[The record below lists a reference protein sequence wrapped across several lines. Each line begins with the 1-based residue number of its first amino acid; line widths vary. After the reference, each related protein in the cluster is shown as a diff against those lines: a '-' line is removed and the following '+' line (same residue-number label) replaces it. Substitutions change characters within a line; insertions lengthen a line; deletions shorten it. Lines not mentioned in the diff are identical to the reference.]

1 MGGTARLGP
10 STVRK
15 RKKKKRKKPLGG
27 TRGRGGIETWQGG
40 KRKQPE
46 RSRFWKLSPNSSPK
60 AGKGLGET
68 DIEGMERCLWG
79 EGDDVG

>member
-1 MGGTARLGP
+1 MERLGKVRPP
-10 STVRK
+10 SEK
-15 RKKKKRKKPLGG
+15 EKKKRKKPLGG